1 LTGRTQFSH
10 ASTEVKRG
18 EIFSKSGALFMKG
31 HLFYSGMALR
41 IASPS
46 VINTAFTLT
55 HGFTKVVER
64 CLSRI

>member
-1 LTGRTQFSH
+1 
-10 ASTEVKRG
+10 
-18 EIFSKSGALFMKG
+18 MKG